1 MQTAQLEG
9 KVRPGRNWSPDSG
22 IHDDATATKLGF
34 RGGTVAGSIH
44 MNEFAP
50 VLVEGFG
57 REWFETGW
65 LSLYFQNATV
75 DGEEVQVRLDAPRTW
90 MVRASDDMVV
100 ADGTAGLGDSSQATL
115 QTRDLRPSPSSE
127 LRMFKDIGPGY
138 VLGEKEVKFEGE
150 RQGPLVKKGFL
161 TEPSP
166 GWYTDSSPWGGPIA
180 SPSSVVQLLWGT
192 HVGALHKFA
201 GDAVGLFGAI
211 EIAQVKGPVLL
222 GSSYNVQSEV
232 VAVGQSPKTEYCWFD
247 SVATDPDGQKVAT
260 MRMLLRWMK
269 ASSPLYAS

>member
-9 KVRPGRNWSPDSG
+9 KVRPGRNWTPDSG

-50 VLVEGFG
+50 VLVAGFG

-65 LSLYFQNATV
+65 LSLYFENATI
-75 DGEEVQVRLDAPRTW
+75 DGEEVQVLLDAPRTW
-90 MVRASDDMVV
+90 MRRAADDMLV
-100 ADGTAGLGDSSQATL
+100 ADGNAGLGDASQSAL
-115 QTRDLRPSPSSE
+115 KTRDLRACDPSE
-127 LRMFKDIGPGY
+127 LRMLKDFAPGT
-138 VLGEKEVKFEGE
+138 VLGDKELKFNGE
-150 RQGPLVKKGFL
+150 RQGPLVGKGFM
-161 TEPSP
+161 TEPES

-180 SPSSVVQLLWGT
+180 SPSSVVELLWST
-192 HVGALHKFA
+192 NVGAFGKA
-201 GDAVGLFGAI
+201 TGNAIGLFGAI
-211 EIAQVKGPVLL
+211 EIAQVRGPVLL
-222 GSSYNVQSEV
+222 GSPFRVRTEV

-247 SVATDPDGQKVAT
+247 SAATDPDGNTVAT